1 MMKMRGVGGGG
12 ESEGGREGSWGGGM
26 RGEEKEKGFANFP
39 NGGQRTLSF
48 VLGVC
53 ATYALKR
60 DYT

>member
-12 ESEGGREGSWGGGM
+12 ESEGGREGSWGGM
-26 RGEEKEKGFANFP
+26 RGEEKERGFANFP

-48 VLGVC
+48 VRGVC

>member
-12 ESEGGREGSWGGGM
+12 ESEGGRDKSWEGGM
-26 RGEEKEKGFANFP
+26 RGKEKERGFANFP

-48 VLGVC
+48 VRGVC